1 MRVKI
6 NGRIK
11 IEDLNCNLLSIKKI
25 NRGKKIRKFQKNFLR
40 MIIFLAIIKE
50 NVQKK
55 IALAIKREGNAK
67 NIVGAL
73 KHVVLNSLVANA
85 SGNVGL
91 LVSVL

>member
-1 MRVKI
+1 
-6 NGRIK
+6 
-11 IEDLNCNLLSIKKI
+11 
-25 NRGKKIRKFQKNFLR
+25 

-50 NVQKK
+50 NAQKK
-55 IALAIKREGNAK
+55 IALAIKREENAK

-91 LVSVL
+91 LVSVHWKHESATPITVLATATIIIGL